1 MNIFS
6 KAIIDWYKENKRELP
21 WRESSDPYL
30 IWISEIILQQTRV
43 AQGYDY
49 FLRFIKRFPD
59 VQSLADADEDEV
71 MKFWQGLGYYSRARN
86 LHAAAKS
93 MNGVFPKTYPEV
105 LALKGVGE
113 YTAAAICSFAYSS
126 FETRPIAVTD
136 SMIAVLTDNPE
147 VKHVQRYS
155 TKPGMIKTADAF
167 QGMVLKGIGPEYAT
181 SFFRRHL
188 VEGEFPQFS
197 DSASTNRVVISK
209 VIADKMK
216 LKLGDKI
223 DTYYIQDD
231 VRARRLTVVGIYQT
245 NFSEYDNLFLLTDLC
260 MVNRLNKW
268 QPDQVS
274 GLELELYDY
283 DKLEEATYQIADE
296 IGQSPDPYGADYCV
310 LNVEQLNPQVFA
322 WLSIL
327 DVNIW
332 VILILMIGV
341 AGFTMVSGL
350 LIIIIERTSMIG
362 VLKSLGANN
371 FTIRKLFLWL
381 AVFLIGKGMLWG
393 NVIGLAFYFVQKG
406 FGVFRLDPETYYM
419 DTVPVSLNIWI
430 FLLLNVGTL
439 LASVIMLLGPSYLI
453 TRIHPANS
461 MRYE

>member
-1 MNIFS
+1 M
-6 KAIIDWYKENKRELP
+6 
-21 WRESSDPYL
+21 
-30 IWISEIILQQTRV
+30 
-43 AQGYDY
+43 
-49 FLRFIKRFPD
+49 
-59 VQSLADADEDEV
+59 SLALFLARRIYSDGDAGKQVSRPAVLIATIGVAIGLAVMIVAVSVIIGFKSEV
-71 MKFWQGLGYYSRARN
+71 RDKIIGFGSHIQISNSDAAR
-86 LHAAAKS
+86 
-93 MNGVFPKTYPEV
+93 
-105 LALKGVGE
+105 
-113 YTAAAICSFAYSS
+113 S

-136 SMIAVLTDNPE
+136 SMIAALASNPG

-167 QGMVLKGIGPEYAT
+167 QGMVLKGIGAEYDA

-188 VEGEFPQFS
+188 IEGEFPQFS
-197 DSASTNRVVISK
+197 DSASANRVVISK
-209 VIADKMK
+209 AIADKMK

-231 VRARRLTVVGIYQT
+231 VRARRLTVAGIYRT
-245 NFSEYDNLFLLTDLC
+245 NFSEYDNLFLLTDLYL
-260 MVNRLNKW
+260 VNRLNKW
-268 QPDQVS
+268 HPDQVS
-274 GLELELYDY
+274 GVELELYDY
-283 DKLEEATYQIADE
+283 GRLEESTYRIADE
-296 IGQSPDPYGADYCV
+296 TGRHPDPYGADYCV
-310 LNVEQLNPQVFA
+310 RNVEQLNPQIFA
-322 WLSIL
+322 WLDIL

-362 VLKSLGANN
+362 VLKSLGADN

-393 NVIGLAFYFVQKG
+393 NVLGLAFYFVQKW

-419 DTVPVSLNIWI
+419 DTVPVSFNIWI
-430 FLLLNVGTL
+430 FLLLNAGTL